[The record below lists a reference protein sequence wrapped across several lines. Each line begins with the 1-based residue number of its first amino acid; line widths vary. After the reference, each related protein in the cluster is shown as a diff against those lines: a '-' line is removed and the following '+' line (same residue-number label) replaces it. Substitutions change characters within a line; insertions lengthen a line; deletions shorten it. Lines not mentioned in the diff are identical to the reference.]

1 MAGAMG
7 FASRA
12 QDERMFAY
20 FEANE
25 KAIFFEGQVR
35 ETPFPTQWTETSTHC
50 GRTCPLHPSD
60 PAAAV
65 RTYQVRAA
73 RLFRGACRLLL
84 AEVFG
89 CPGQN
94 GGYWATPHHH
104 VLPWL
109 VSLMGLSCDRDLS

>member
-35 ETPFPTQWTETSTHC
+35 ETPFPTQWTEASTHC

-73 RLFRGACRLLL
+73 RLFRGALT
-84 AEVFG
+84 AAF
-89 CPGQN
+89 
-94 GGYWATPHHH
+94 
-104 VLPWL
+104 
-109 VSLMGLSCDRDLS
+109 D

>member
-1 MAGAMG
+1 MQTQIPARIVRTGFESQNVDIWGNAMAGAMG
-7 FASRA
+7 FASHA
-12 QDERMFAY
+12 QDEAMFAY

-35 ETPFPTQWTETSTHC
+35 ETPFPTQWTDTSTHC

-73 RLFRGACRLLL
+73 RLFRGASP
-84 AEVFG
+84 APF
-89 CPGQN
+89 
-94 GGYWATPHHH
+94 
-104 VLPWL
+104 
-109 VSLMGLSCDRDLS
+109 D